1 MQSFFDLQNLAN
13 NNFDEKGTI
22 LIESDLRK
30 RMQPLQNK
38 FENKN
43 SQAYYTILAAIKELI
58 LLVALLIMSQLKM
71 AM

>member
-22 LIESDLRK
+22 LMKSDLRK
-30 RMQPLQNK
+30 RMQPLQ
-38 FENKN
+38 NKN